1 MSERFMVEVSSKDAQ
16 KYRRMAKFMGVSVE
30 TVISHRLQFI
40 PATDSLDVQLEQ
52 VIGYSNETL
61 WEIVET
67 PVLSDEELAER
78 EPILQRAKQGIHTD
92 EDEKYLEKF
101 SELYNKRGL
110 LRAKA
115 LAELLERGYDIHTYL
130 KESMPK

>member
-1 MSERFMVEVSSKDAQ
+1 MSERFTIEISSEEAK

-40 PATDSLDVQLEQ
+40 PATDSLDIQLEQ
-52 VIGYSNETL
+52 VTSYSNEAL

-78 EPILQRAKQGIHTD
+78 EPVLQRAKQGIHTD
-92 EDEKYLEKF
+92 DDEKYLETF

-130 KESMPK
+130 KESMPE